1 MGLRGALDPRGAVL
15 WVLGRAGGA
24 EPGAAVAITDAGASC
39 RCPLERSSPA
49 GLILGIIIMARGEE
63 PEKQRQRKK
72 KKEKEAENAR
82 SWRAL

>member
-49 GLILGIIIMARGEE
+49 GLILGIIMNVARGEE

-72 KKEKEAENAR
+72 KRKR
-82 SWRAL
+82 S